1 MLIFLLCLEFYQNFK
16 SYYAGKLNKTYL
28 VNMFLITLK
37 GSFLGPELLI
47 LP

>member
-1 MLIFLLCLEFYQNFK
+1 MLNFLLFKFYQNFK
-16 SYYAGKLNKTYL
+16 TYYAGKLNKTYL
-28 VNMFLITLK
+28 VNMFHITLK